1 MGDLGCFSQGLNDC
15 GTVVFILFILVLMY
29 VGLVHGP
36 EYLVG
41 KIFKTVMMH
50 FYSMSEVNNLT
61 STFEGKLE

>member
-1 MGDLGCFSQGLNDC
+1 MWQRGIYI
-15 GTVVFILFILVLMY
+15 VYIVLMY